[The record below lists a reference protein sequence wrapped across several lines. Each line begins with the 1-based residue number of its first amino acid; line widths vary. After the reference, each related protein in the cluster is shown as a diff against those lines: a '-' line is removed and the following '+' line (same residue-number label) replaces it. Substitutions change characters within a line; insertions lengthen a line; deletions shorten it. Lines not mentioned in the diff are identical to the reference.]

1 MESGAVLGAGLPYDT
16 LLSLDW
22 MELDRERHRLA
33 FGGEVYPL
41 DCGKIARTDWDLNS
55 GKWTQRRL
63 RGHNPLSPDH
73 RWLTDLHDGGLDL
86 WDISTGEKRGRLHR
100 VGDVPAKEWEGWE
113 PVSGGGLRQTRIP
126 GVELHFS
133 KDSRFLFVT
142 GLRTV
147 TPVTI
152 LFDTRPTFKNPLGA
166 SRSQTVGRLWELHTQ
181 HEVCTLIDCEEAF
194 LSADGQTLVTRAHA
208 NRIKVWDMPP
218 RKPWW
223 AAPAVGGALWAL
235 ALIAG
240 LDFHERPNR
249 SLVAMLNR
257 LPAPVAAETR
267 PPTASS
273 KKITG
278 SAPTLRRR
286 G

>member
-1 MESGAVLGAGLPYDT
+1 M
-16 LLSLDW
+16 
-22 MELDRERHRLA
+22 
-33 FGGEVYPL
+33 
-41 DCGKIARTDWDLNS
+41 
-55 GKWTQRRL
+55 
-63 RGHNPLSPDH
+63 
-73 RWLTDLHDGGLDL
+73 
-86 WDISTGEKRGRLHR
+86 
-100 VGDVPAKEWEGWE
+100 
-113 PVSGGGLRQTRIP
+113 
-126 GVELHFS
+126 
-133 KDSRFLFVT
+133 
-142 GLRTV
+142 
-147 TPVTI
+147 
-152 LFDTRPTFKNPLGA
+152 TFKNPLGA